1 MDEKLKSLQIKNLS
15 RCAPIA
21 LKICDK
27 LLQTAVKT
35 GDDLT
40 LGLEAELDELEVI
53 FSTNDALEGL
63 SSLIERR
70 RPIYSSN

>member
-1 MDEKLKSLQIKNLS
+1 MINYAKL
-15 RCAPIA
+15 
-21 LKICDK
+21 
-27 LLQTAVKT
+27 AVKT

-40 LGLEAELDELEVI
+40 LGLKAELDELEGI

-63 SSLIERR
+63 SSLIEEE